1 MSRQSP
7 TSISTRIIMSF
18 PGVPWQVGDTHRGSI
33 SRIHQWPVFKWGGWG
48 STTLSECHRMPVGS
62 KELLNAEPEI
72 SHPPPTTWA
81 TIWFGFR
88 TRSTQ
93 FCWQPSNI
101 SITSRSLCASLYIS
115 YSTRTPT
122 TVAASHI
129 PLTYK
134 HTSPHLPFVLCDI
147 VWRRAAEVRQTY
159 P

>member
-18 PGVPWQVGDTHRGSI
+18 PGVPWQVWDTHRGSI
-33 SRIHQWPVFKWGGWG
+33 SWIHQWPVFKWGVGVYNFIRMSQDACWQQEAP
-48 STTLSECHRMPVGS
+48 ECR
-62 KELLNAEPEI
+62 ARD
-72 SHPPPTTWA
+72 HPPTWA
-81 TIWFGFR
+81 TVWFGFR

-101 SITSRSLCASLYIS
+101 AITSGSLCASLYIS
-115 YSTRTPT
+115 YTTRTPT
-122 TVAASHI
+122 TATTASHI

-134 HTSPHLPFVLCDI
+134 HMSPHLRFVLCDI
-147 VWRRAAEVRQTY
+147 VWCRAAEVRQTY